1 MTSATSSVKPAS
13 PFWKML
19 VFTLKKNRAI
29 ILLGSIV
36 SLLAIPVLPVTTYIK
51 DGLISTE
58 NFIITT
64 DEDSLMTGCLA
75 LVWAINLLMVAVL
88 GATNLNFLHHK
99 NGSDLFH
106 ALPMTRKQLYL
117 SRLTATVIGAMIPA
131 AVSMVSG
138 WSLAVLTFGASHIPL
153 HTLLRVLLF
162 YLLSTIIVS
171 IMVGLFM
178 LLTGHTF
185 DAVLSFFGINLGLPI
200 LLLSCGGYAQ
210 SNLFGITDT
219 TLEHLAP
226 WNLSPIGTLG
236 AHLINLISTLFSPTV
251 TFTDWIS
258 IELIVWCLLS
268 GGLLF
273 FSLLFATRRR
283 SEKAGEAYAHPILPT
298 ALQLLIAIL
307 VAFAAGEIFSLL
319 DSFTLSYYIFAVIGA
334 LLSAVLLG
342 AIIRRGFKGFK
353 KDLLTGGIAGT
364 LAICFGISIMT
375 GWFGFETRVPAVA
388 DIKEAVVFYNYGV
401 SNLTDSHFTKAED
414 LEHLTKLHQAI
425 IDKNGPYYYSLLTG
439 RRYRNEFGESED
451 LTRANYARMEVTY
464 TLKNGQTMERS
475 YHFYDKPLTDALRP
489 VLQSKDFLNCYTLS
503 QTAQGKHAVQMDYYS
518 ADGEWNVVNMPAITL
533 EQAQTILAAYRTD
546 IQSGTLDGT
555 NAFYLH
561 VNDILILDT
570 TEEMR
575 SLVEERDGFSLSLN
589 HSFTNTI
596 RILEGFGFNMEPIL
610 NAQPDMGR

>member
-13 PFWKML
+13 PFWRML

-99 NGSDLFH
+99 SGSDLFH

-153 HTLLRVLLF
+153 HTLLRALFF

-185 DAVLSFFGINLGLPI
+185 DAVLSFFGINLGLPV
-200 LLLSCGGYAQ
+200 LLLSCGSYADN
-210 SNLFGITDT
+210 NLFGITDT

-236 AHLINLISTLFSPTV
+236 AHLINLINTLFSPTV
-251 TFTDWIS
+251 TFTDWVS

-375 GWFGFETRVPAVA
+375 GWFGFETRVPAAA
-388 DIKEAVVFYNYGV
+388 DIKKAVVSYNYGV

-489 VLQSKDFLNCYTLS
+489 VLQSKDFLNCYTL
-503 QTAQGKHAVQMDYYS
+503 TEIMKGAHAVQMDYYS

-555 NAFYLH
+555 NAFYLN

-596 RILEGFGFNMEPIL
+596 RILENFGFNMEPIL
-610 NAQPDMGR
+610 NAQTDMGR